1 MKLVA
6 FLAWLLALNFGIAKA
21 QIPIN
26 IEFVGIE
33 KGDTTRLPAPF
44 LAKDSTAATTYLSS
58 QIQLWQQKGYILA
71 SIDTLYKTESDSLKI
86 WRANTYLGQKYRWG
100 ALYTANIEG
109 EWLKEVGFN
118 PKLWTNAD
126 FAAKNIDKLS
136 QNLLLYCE
144 NHGYP
149 FARLGFDSLILSS
162 DGSLRATLQLDKGP
176 RIQMADLV
184 LEKIEAQVD
193 GQKKDVTARISR
205 NYLQYYLGIRAG
217 TSYSE
222 KNIQKMR
229 SRLDALPF
237 LQTTR
242 LPYIVFSDTKATT
255 HFFLRQRRAS
265 RFDFLVGIQPND
277 NPLLAQQRQISL
289 TGNVLIDLQNPF
301 GFGERLMLS
310 WQRFQVQTSQLKTK
324 ATLPYLFGSPI
335 GADLNFELYRRD
347 STYIDIIGEV
357 GGQYLLQGGNYLKLY
372 WRNATTNV
380 TNIDTTRI
388 RLTRQLPSILDLTT
402 NWVGLEYL
410 FQQLDYRFNPR
421 KGFSFKA
428 NISTG
433 RKKIRPNIGVLNLTD
448 PRFDFS
454 TLYDSVSRP
463 SFQIRW
469 EGDFNFFL
477 PLAKRATLLTRLQSG
492 WLWSSSNLSQ
502 NELFRIGGNRIQRG
516 FDEESIFAST
526 YAAATVEGRYLLN
539 QNSYFFGFADLSLV
553 DTRART
559 VESQT
564 YPYSFGVGLALDTK
578 IGLFGVSYA
587 LGTYIG
593 SSIQV
598 RNAKIHFGYINMF

>member
-6 FLAWLLALNFGIAKA
+6 FLAGLLALNFGTIKA

-26 IEFVGIE
+26 IEFVAID
-33 KGDTTRLPAPF
+33 KNDTTSLPPLF
-44 LAKDSTAATTYLSS
+44 LAKDSSAATDYLSA

-71 SIDTLYKTESDSLKI
+71 SIDSLNKTTSDSLKT
-86 WRANTYLGQKYRWG
+86 WRANVFLGQKYRWG
-100 ALYTANIEG
+100 ALNTNNIETD
-109 EWLKEVGFN
+109 WLKEVGFRSQA
-118 PKLWTNAD
+118 WTNAEY
-126 FAAKNIDKLS
+126 AAKNIDKLS
-136 QNLLLYCE
+136 ENLLIYCE
-144 NHGYP
+144 NNGYP
-149 FARLGFDSLILSS
+149 FARLRFDSLILDSNALLS
-162 DGSLRATLQLDKGP
+162 ATLQLDKGP
-176 RIQMADLV
+176 RIQMASLV
-184 LEKIEAQVD
+184 LETIEAQVD

-237 LQTTR
+237 LQPTS
-242 LPYIVFSDTKATT
+242 LPYIVFSDEKATT

-265 RFDFLVGIQPND
+265 RFDFLVGLQPND
-277 NPLLAQQRQISL
+277 NPLLPQQRQISL

-310 WQRFQVQTSQLKTK
+310 WQRFQIQTSQLKTK

-347 STYIDIIGEV
+347 STYIDIIGEI

-380 TNIDTTRI
+380 TNIDTSRI
-388 RLTRQLPSILDLTT
+388 RITRQLPSILDLTT

-421 KGFSFKA
+421 RGFSFKA

-433 RKKIRPNIGVLNLTD
+433 RKQIRPNIGVLNLTD

-454 TLYDSVSRP
+454 TLYDSVGRP

-469 EGDFNFFL
+469 IGDFSFFL
-477 PLAKRATLLTRLQSG
+477 PLGRRATLLTRLQSG
-492 WLWSSSNLSQ
+492 FLWSSSKLSQ

-539 QNSYFFGFADLSLV
+539 QNSYFFAFADAAFV

-559 VESQT
+559 IDSQT
-564 YPYSFGVGLALDTK
+564 YPYSFGIGLALDTK

-587 LGTYIG
+587 LGTYFG
-593 SSIQV
+593 SAIQV